1 MTHPRP
7 PRTTRSSEPTQL
19 PVDVRDVVV
28 PIDVAV
34 AEIRA
39 GRMIVLVDDEDRE
52 NEGDL
57 CMAAEKVTPE
67 AINFMAR
74 FGRGLICLPLG
85 EEQIDRLRLG
95 MMVPDAE
102 NSSGF
107 GTAFTVSIEARE
119 GVTTGISAHD
129 RAHTIL
135 TAIRADVRPNDLAR
149 PGVFP
154 CARAPAACCA
164 APARPR
170 ARWTWR
176 AWPASSPP
184 A

>member
-1 MTHPRP
+1 MTHPRQ
-7 PRTTRSSEPTQL
+7 PRTARSSGPTQL
-19 PVDVRDVVV
+19 PVGARDVVV

-107 GTAFTVSIEARE
+107 RTSAAIGARVS
-119 GVTTGISAHD
+119 
-129 RAHTIL
+129 
-135 TAIRADVRPNDLAR
+135 
-149 PGVFP
+149 
-154 CARAPAACCA
+154 
-164 APARPR
+164 
-170 ARWTWR
+170 
-176 AWPASSPP
+176 ASSPRSTAASTP
-184 A
+184 GSKSAARSARCSSTWAAGSLRARHPETCLDYPLA